1 MRRILLTTS
10 REQTE
15 AYAHGLP
22 NNTLQDYNSLKNVLN
37 QKFGHKD
44 LFNIVKAKQRRKKGN
59 NTFRDFGQAI
69 KDYKE
74 LFRVI
79 GNS

>member
-1 MRRILLTTS
+1 MNICIKRVYRKDVFFIKRYSENVAFCNHLTEQGMRRILLTTS

-37 QKFGHKD
+37 QKFGHND
-44 LFNIVKAKQRRKKGN
+44 L
-59 NTFRDFGQAI
+59 
-69 KDYKE
+69 
-74 LFRVI
+74 
-79 GNS
+79 